1 MDAVEIILLVV
12 LVLLVAALFVLAL
25 AEASLLQVRPSA
37 AEVAAEEGDRRAAG
51 LVRLL
56 DDLPRVLN
64 AVLLA
69 VLLVQVVAATI
80 AGVLAQEWFGGSG
93 VTIATVVVT
102 FVLFIYGEAIPKTL
116 AVQEPLKTARRLERP
131 VRVLSTVFRPIVS
144 VLLRIAAAQTGRDLA
159 YEGGEVSEA
168 ELRLLA
174 DDAAEAGL
182 IDESDAELIERSFVF
197 GDLLVEQILIP
208 RHDIVGV
215 DVSAPVD
222 EALTAAIAAG
232 HRRLLVYED
241 DLDRVVGFVR
251 LRDLAEDVRTDP
263 GGTMRGRVRPV
274 LEVAPTL
281 AVAEL
286 LRRMQQVHC
295 HMAVVRGDD
304 RRTEGLV
311 TIEDVVEELV
321 GTIDDV

>member
-1 MDAVEIILLVV
+1 MDAVDFILLVV
-12 LVLLVAALFVLAL
+12 LVLLVGVLFVLAM

-37 AEVAAEEGDRRAAG
+37 AEVAAEEGDRHAAG

-80 AGVLAQEWFGGSG
+80 AGALAQEWFGGSG

-116 AVQEPLKTARRLERP
+116 AVQEPLRTARRLERP
-131 VRVLSTVFRPIVS
+131 VRLLSTAFRPIVS
-144 VLLRIAAAQTGRDLA
+144 VLLRVAAVQTRRDLV

-182 IDESDAELIERSFVF
+182 IDESDAELIERSFLF
-197 GDLLVEQILIP
+197 GDLLVDQILI
-208 RHDIVGV
+208 RRDHIVAA
-215 DVSAPVD
+215 DVGTPVD
-222 EALTAAIAAG
+222 AALTAAIDAG
-232 HRRLLVYED
+232 HRRLLVFED
-241 DLDRVVGFVR
+241 DLDHVVGFAR
-251 LRDLAEDVRTDP
+251 LRDLAQAVRTDP
-263 GGTMRGRVRPV
+263 DGTIRSHVRPV
-274 LEVAPTL
+274 LTVSPAVP
-281 AVAEL
+281 VAEL
-286 LRRMQQVHC
+286 LRRMQQSRC
-295 HMAVVRGDD
+295 HMAVVLDD
-304 RRTEGLV
+304 DSRTAGLV